1 MAPDGGEGGGA
12 PPAAAVSEG
21 GSPYAQVEGVEGGVS
36 RRRRQGAG
44 EAQGSCQI
52 RKAPGSVVQDHGRC
66 GSSCGY
72 CGGEGECSVSHGMWA
87 YKLAAADYQVR
98 REEAAMRV
106 RLPAQ
111 RVPRHAARALQR
123 APARCRGRLGPAGG
137 GAFLNAHRVRLF

>member
-21 GSPYAQVEGVEGGVS
+21 GSPSDQVEGVEGGVS